1 VTPGRRGCSTERSTG
16 CQKGKG
22 SLDCAHCLF
31 LLPHFPPR
39 LYLECPLIATVPRS
53 GAYALPNAAA
63 FLTCVLAGGDL
74 WVEVTCDAS
83 DAPAGGGSGGGRGLS
98 SLVMIAKGRESLCF
112 ALWVRAILDEKRMTG
127 ESVNFRLNQ
136 MDFVAFILHA

>member
-1 VTPGRRGCSTERSTG
+1 MATGMWQRS
-16 CQKGKG
+16 
-22 SLDCAHCLF
+22 S
-31 LLPHFPPR
+31 
-39 LYLECPLIATVPRS
+39 EATR
-53 GAYALPNAAA
+53 
-63 FLTCVLAGGDL
+63 
-74 WVEVTCDAS
+74 

>member
-1 VTPGRRGCSTERSTG
+1 MTPGRRGCSTERSTG

-74 WVEVTCDAS
+74 WVEVTSDAS

-98 SLVMIAKGRESLCF
+98 SLGIFTKGREGVF
-112 ALWVRAILDEKRMTG
+112 AVWVCAILDEKRMTG
-127 ESVNFRLNQ
+127 ESVNFRLKQ